1 MFLVKRLKLNHSH
14 VGFLVSLGVHFTF
27 ISLFWLLRPDIP
39 QFSKSQL
46 VPIEISENTFTDNS
60 VSDKASK
67 VYTSSAINSGVHEK
81 PKGNDLSQD
90 ALKNLLS
97 QAKMIPVKKD
107 PGGSSGADRTS
118 IANNNSSNSK
128 ASINNISDN
137 SLVNTSGGNKASGLG
152 QGGSSGTETGQGNG
166 TGNGSGDGI
175 GNGSGINIYG
185 TSSGGHSIGLPRLP
199 FIPRQIVEV
208 FPQLSEKNVAGEIVL
223 NLRIGIDGVVKE
235 HKTLKNTTGSIKCL
249 SDVVLAAYKSKWQAV
264 TYKGSKIEYWVE
276 KSYKFN

>member
-14 VGFLVSLGVHFTF
+14 VGFLISLGVHFTF
-27 ISLFWLLRPDIP
+27 IILFCLLKPDIP

-46 VPIEISENTFTDNS
+46 VPIELSENTTTNSS
-60 VSDKASK
+60 VSGDASK
-67 VYTSSAINSGVHEK
+67 VYTSSAENSGIHEK
-81 PKGNDLSQD
+81 PKGNDLSQN

-97 QAKMIPVKKD
+97 PDKMIPVEKD
-107 PGGSSGADRTS
+107 PGGSSGADRTN
-118 IANNNSSNSK
+118 IANNNNSSSK
-128 ASINNISDN
+128 ASINNISGSTSAN
-137 SLVNTSGGNKASGLG
+137 SLANNASGLG
-152 QGGSSGTETGQGNG
+152 QGGSNESANGQGSG
-166 TGNGSGDGI
+166 KGNGSGDGI

-185 TSSGGHSIGLPRLP
+185 TSSGGYSTGLPRLP
-199 FIPRQIVEV
+199 FIPRQILEV

-223 NLRIGIDGVVKE
+223 NLRVGIDGVVKE
-235 HKTLKNTTGSIKCL
+235 HKTLKNTTGSSKCL